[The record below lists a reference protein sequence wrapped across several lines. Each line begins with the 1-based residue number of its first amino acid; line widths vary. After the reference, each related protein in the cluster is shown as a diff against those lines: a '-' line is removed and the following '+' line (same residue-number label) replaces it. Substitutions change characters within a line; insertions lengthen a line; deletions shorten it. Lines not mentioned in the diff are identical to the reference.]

1 MYYFLCNVLASV
13 LLFMQVFYLCYVF
26 LYVYDFMYV

>member
-1 MYYFLCNVLASV
+1 VLASV

-26 LYVYDFMYV
+26 LYLYDFMYV